1 MDPLSRTNDDRDP
14 QAAPRAC
21 SSPGVN
27 GSNRSLINHINS
39 NWLLIACSVVL
50 GRFASFSHFP
60 SYCFCDSEAV
70 KSVDDSTLA
79 KHYVIMLAASEKRM
93 LSKCLQRRILPFFC
107 THKWISPTDSQ
118 TVKYLMRAFIGASLI
133 SFLSSVSV

>member
-50 GRFASFSHFP
+50 GSFASFSHFP
-60 SYCFCDSEAV
+60 SYCVCDSEAV
-70 KSVDDSTLA
+70 KSVDDSILA
-79 KHYVIMLAASEKRM
+79 KHYVIMLAANEKQM
-93 LSKCLQRRILPFFC
+93 LGSVFKGEYYLFFVCTNGFPRR
-107 THKWISPTDSQ
+107 THRLLNT
-118 TVKYLMRAFIGASLI
+118 
-133 SFLSSVSV
+133 